1 MQQRPS
7 GSAAEASTGAS
18 RSMGSERVSQ
28 PSDAL
33 RQARRG
39 LSFEHRVLAR
49 ALLITL
55 PSFVLAAVLL
65 WQTDLA
71 ALTRW
76 TILIVVVVLAIVASI
91 SLRNLVLRP
100 LQTLSNM
107 LSAIREEDYSV
118 KARGGGHH
126 DALGELVLETN
137 ALAQALRERQDRD
150 IEASALMK
158 QVMTEI
164 DVAIFIFDLSGH
176 LRMVNRAGEQ
186 LLAQPS
192 EAMVGQSAGELGLQ
206 EYLKSADL
214 SDVQANFGGREGRWQ
229 IHTRAFRERGVP
241 HTLLFVS
248 DVSRALRTEER
259 EAWQRITRVLGH
271 ELNNSLAPIK
281 SIAGTLRSVTER
293 QELPADWK
301 SDVMRGLDVIIARS
315 DSLARFMQ
323 GYTRL
328 ARLPSPTKKNIDVR
342 ELVTH
347 AAAADGRLPVEM
359 IAGPDAQLQA
369 DREQLEQ
376 LLINLVKNAIDA
388 SLATR
393 GKVELGW
400 EVADQKVKMYVRDEG
415 EGITNSANL
424 FVPFFTTKP
433 QGSGIGLA
441 LSRQIAEA
449 HGGTLTLEN
458 RSDRLGCV
466 ATLVLHAQ

>member
-1 MQQRPS
+1 M
-7 GSAAEASTGAS
+7 E
-18 RSMGSERVSQ
+18 SERLAH
-28 PSDAL
+28 PANAK
-33 RQARRG
+33 RPRRG

-49 ALLITL
+49 ALLVSL
-55 PSFVLAAVLL
+55 PSFILATILL
-65 WQTDLA
+65 WRVDLTSLA
-71 ALTRW
+71 RW
-76 TILIVVVVLAIVASI
+76 TILLFIVVLIVLTTI

-137 ALAQALRERQDRD
+137 ALAQALRERQNRD

-164 DVAIFIFDLSGH
+164 EVAIFIFDLAGH

-186 LLAQPS
+186 LLAQPA
-192 EAMVGQSAGELGLQ
+192 EDMVGHSAAELGLE
-206 EYLKSADL
+206 EYLRSADL
-214 SDVQANFGGREGRWQ
+214 RDVQASFGGHEGRWQ

-293 QELPADWK
+293 QELPEEWK
-301 SDVMRGLDVIIARS
+301 ADVMRGLDVIVSRS

-328 ARLPSPTKKNIDVR
+328 ARLPSPTRASIDVR
-342 ELVTH
+342 QLVAH
-347 AAAADGRLPVEM
+347 AAAADGRLPVEV
-359 IAGPDAQLQA
+359 ISGPDASLFA
-369 DREQLEQ
+369 DRDQLEQ
-376 LLINLVKNAIDA
+376 VLINLVKNAIDA

-400 EVADQKVKMYVRDEG
+400 ELVDHKVKIYVRDEG

-458 RSDRLGCV
+458 RRDRLGCV
-466 ATLVLHAQ
+466 ATLALEARNSNVGIPDGI

>member
-1 MQQRPS
+1 M
-7 GSAAEASTGAS
+7 A
-18 RSMGSERVSQ
+18 SERA
-28 PSDAL
+28 PSVASAG
-33 RQARRG
+33 QKRG
-39 LSFEHRVLAR
+39 SRLNFEHRVLLR
-49 ALLITL
+49 AFLICL
-55 PSFVLAAVLL
+55 PSVVLSAVLL
-65 WQTDLA
+65 WRSDLTH
-71 ALTRW
+71 LTRW
-76 TILIVVVVLAIVASI
+76 TILVLLAVFILVTAI

-126 DALGELVLETN
+126 DALGQLVLETN
-137 ALAQALRERQDRD
+137 ALAEALRDRQDRD

-164 DVAIFIFDLSGH
+164 DVAIFIFDLSGN

-192 EAMVGQSAGELGLQ
+192 EQILGHDAAELGLDQ
-206 EYLKSADL
+206 YLKAADL
-214 SDVQANFGGREGRWQ
+214 HDVQASFGGREGRWQ

-293 QELPADWK
+293 QELPAEWK
-301 SDVMRGLDVIIARS
+301 ADVIRGLDVIITRS

-328 ARLPSPTKKNIDVR
+328 ARLPAPNRTKVDVG
-342 ELVTH
+342 ELMKH
-347 AAAADGRLPVEM
+347 AAAADGRLPVELVS
-359 IAGPDAQLQA
+359 GPEAAIFA

-376 LLINLVKNAIDA
+376 VLINLVKNAIE
-388 SLATR
+388 ATLTSH
-393 GKVELGW
+393 GKVQIGW
-400 EVADQKVKMYVRDEG
+400 KVADRRVEMYVQDEG

-433 QGSGIGLA
+433 GGSGIGLA

-458 RSDRLGCV
+458 RRDRLGCI
-466 ATLVLHAQ
+466 ATLNLAES

>member
-1 MQQRPS
+1 
-7 GSAAEASTGAS
+7 
-18 RSMGSERVSQ
+18 MGSERSQ
-28 PSDAL
+28 PP
-33 RQARRG
+33 RRFR
-39 LSFEHRVLAR
+39 LNFEHRVLLR
-49 ALLITL
+49 AVLVTL
-55 PSFVLAAVLL
+55 PSLALATVLL
-65 WQTDLA
+65 WRIEITHLS
-71 ALTRW
+71 RW
-76 TILIVVVVLAIVASI
+76 TILLGLALLAVVTTI

-126 DALGELVLETN
+126 DALGQLVLETN
-137 ALAQALRERQDRD
+137 ALAESLRERQDRD

-164 DVAIFIFDLSGH
+164 DVAIFIFDLSGD

-192 EAMVGQSAGELGLQ
+192 EAIVGRAAAELGLDQ
-206 EYLKSADL
+206 YLQSADQR
-214 SDVQANFGGREGRWQ
+214 DVQASFGGREGRWQ

-293 QELPADWK
+293 QELPAEWK
-301 SDVMRGLDVIIARS
+301 SDVLRGLDVIITRS

-328 ARLPSPTKKNIDVR
+328 ARLPAPTKTTVDVG
-342 ELVTH
+342 ELMKH
-347 AAAADGRLPVEM
+347 AAAADGRLPVEL
-359 IAGPDAQLQA
+359 ITGPEATIYA
-369 DREQLEQ
+369 DRDQVEQV
-376 LLINLVKNAIDA
+376 LINLVKNAIDA
-388 SLATR
+388 TLASR
-393 GKVELGW
+393 GKVQIGW
-400 EVADQKVKMYVRDEG
+400 NVVDHTVEMYVRDEG

-433 QGSGIGLA
+433 GGNGIGLA

-449 HGGTLTLEN
+449 HGGTLALEN
-458 RSDRLGCV
+458 RSDRLGCT
-466 ATLVLHAQ
+466 ATLLIPKL

>member
-1 MQQRPS
+1 
-7 GSAAEASTGAS
+7 
-18 RSMGSERVSQ
+18 MGSERSER
-28 PSDAL
+28 S
-33 RQARRG
+33 RRYR
-39 LSFEHRVLAR
+39 LNFEHRVLLR
-49 ALLITL
+49 AVLVTL
-55 PSFVLAAVLL
+55 PSLALATVLL
-65 WQTDLA
+65 WRIEITHLSRWTILLTVALLA
-71 ALTRW
+71 ALT
-76 TILIVVVVLAIVASI
+76 TI

-126 DALGELVLETN
+126 DALGQLVLETN
-137 ALAQALRERQDRD
+137 ALAESLRERQDRD

-164 DVAIFIFDLSGH
+164 DVAIFIFDLSGD

-192 EAMVGQSAGELGLQ
+192 EAIVGHAAADLGLDQ
-206 EYLKSADL
+206 YLKSADL
-214 SDVQANFGGREGRWQ
+214 RDVQASFGGREGRWQ

-241 HTLLFVS
+241 HTLVFVS

-281 SIAGTLRSVTER
+281 SIAGTLRSLTER
-293 QELPADWK
+293 QELPAEWK
-301 SDVMRGLDVIIARS
+301 SDVLRGLDVIVTRS

-328 ARLPSPTKKNIDVR
+328 ARLPAPNKIKVDVG
-342 ELVTH
+342 ELVKH
-347 AAAADGRLPVEM
+347 AAAADGRLPVEL
-359 IAGPDAQLQA
+359 ISGPSATVYA

-376 LLINLVKNAIDA
+376 VLINLVKNAIDA
-388 SLATR
+388 TLASR
-393 GKVELGW
+393 GKVQMGW
-400 EVADQKVKMYVRDEG
+400 NLADHRVEMYVRDEG

-433 QGSGIGLA
+433 GGNGIGLA

-458 RSDRLGCV
+458 RRDRLGCT
-466 ATLVLHAQ
+466 ATLLIPRL

>member
-1 MQQRPS
+1 M
-7 GSAAEASTGAS
+7 A
-18 RSMGSERVSQ
+18 SERAPSVVSAGQ
-28 PSDAL
+28 K
-33 RQARRG
+33 RG
-39 LSFEHRVLAR
+39 SRLNFEHRVLLR
-49 ALLITL
+49 AFLISL
-55 PSFVLAAVLL
+55 PSVVLSAVLL
-65 WQTDLA
+65 WRSDLTH
-71 ALTRW
+71 LTRW
-76 TILIVVVVLAIVASI
+76 TVLVLLAVFILITAI

-126 DALGELVLETN
+126 DALGQLVLETN
-137 ALAQALRERQDRD
+137 ALAEALRDRQDRD

-164 DVAIFIFDLSGH
+164 DVAIFIFDLSGN

-192 EAMVGQSAGELGLQ
+192 EQILGHDAAELGLDQ
-206 EYLKSADL
+206 YLKAADL
-214 SDVQANFGGREGRWQ
+214 RDVQASFGGREGRWQ

-281 SIAGTLRSVTER
+281 SIAGTLRSVTDR
-293 QELPADWK
+293 QELPAEWK
-301 SDVMRGLDVIIARS
+301 ADVIRGLDVIITRS

-328 ARLPSPTKKNIDVR
+328 ARLPAPNRTKVDVG
-342 ELVTH
+342 ELMKH
-347 AAAADGRLPVEM
+347 AAAADGRLPVELVS
-359 IAGPDAQLQA
+359 GPEAVIFA

-376 LLINLVKNAIDA
+376 VLINLVKNAIE
-388 SLATR
+388 ATLTSH
-393 GKVELGW
+393 GKVQIGW
-400 EVADQKVKMYVRDEG
+400 KVADRRVEMYVQDEG

-433 QGSGIGLA
+433 GGSGIGLA

-458 RSDRLGCV
+458 RRDRLGCI
-466 ATLVLHAQ
+466 ATLNLAES

>member
-1 MQQRPS
+1 
-7 GSAAEASTGAS
+7 
-18 RSMGSERVSQ
+18 MGSERSQ
-28 PSDAL
+28 PP
-33 RQARRG
+33 RRFR
-39 LSFEHRVLAR
+39 LNFEHRVLLR
-49 ALLITL
+49 AVLITL
-55 PSFVLAAVLL
+55 PSLALATVLL
-65 WQTDLA
+65 WRIEITHLS
-71 ALTRW
+71 RW
-76 TILIVVVVLAIVASI
+76 TILLSLALLAVVTTI

-126 DALGELVLETN
+126 DALGQLVLETN
-137 ALAQALRERQDRD
+137 ALAESLRERQDRD

-164 DVAIFIFDLSGH
+164 DVAIFIFDLSGD

-192 EAMVGQSAGELGLQ
+192 EAIVGRAAAELGLDQ
-206 EYLKSADL
+206 YLQSADQR
-214 SDVQANFGGREGRWQ
+214 DVQASFGGREGRWQ

-293 QELPADWK
+293 QELPAEWK
-301 SDVMRGLDVIIARS
+301 SDVLRGLDVIITRS

-328 ARLPSPTKKNIDVR
+328 ARLPAPTKTTVDVG
-342 ELVTH
+342 ELMKH
-347 AAAADGRLPVEM
+347 AAAADGRLPVEL
-359 IAGPDAQLQA
+359 ITGPEATIYA
-369 DREQLEQ
+369 DRDQVEQV
-376 LLINLVKNAIDA
+376 LINLVKNAIDA
-388 SLATR
+388 TLASS
-393 GKVELGW
+393 GKVQIGW
-400 EVADQKVKMYVRDEG
+400 NVVDHTVEMYVRDEG

-433 QGSGIGLA
+433 GGNGIGLA

-449 HGGTLTLEN
+449 HGGTLALEN
-458 RSDRLGCV
+458 RSDRLGCT
-466 ATLVLHAQ
+466 ATLLIPKL

>member
-1 MQQRPS
+1 M
-7 GSAAEASTGAS
+7 A
-18 RSMGSERVSQ
+18 SERA
-28 PSDAL
+28 PSVASAG
-33 RQARRG
+33 QKRG
-39 LSFEHRVLAR
+39 SRLNFEHRVLLR
-49 ALLITL
+49 AFLICF
-55 PSFVLAAVLL
+55 PSVVLSAVLL
-65 WQTDLA
+65 WRSDLTH
-71 ALTRW
+71 LTRW
-76 TILIVVVVLAIVASI
+76 TILVLLAVFILVTAI

-126 DALGELVLETN
+126 DALGQLVLETN
-137 ALAQALRERQDRD
+137 ALAEALRGRQDRD

-164 DVAIFIFDLSGH
+164 DVAIFIFDLSGN

-192 EAMVGQSAGELGLQ
+192 EQILGHDAAELGLDQ
-206 EYLKSADL
+206 YLKAADL
-214 SDVQANFGGREGRWQ
+214 RDVQASFGGREGRWQ

-281 SIAGTLRSVTER
+281 SIAGTLRSVTDR
-293 QELPADWK
+293 QELPAEWK
-301 SDVMRGLDVIIARS
+301 ADVIRGLDVIITRS

-328 ARLPSPTKKNIDVR
+328 ARLPAPNRTKVDVG
-342 ELVTH
+342 ELMKH
-347 AAAADGRLPVEM
+347 AAAADGRLPVELVS
-359 IAGPDAQLQA
+359 GPEAVIFA

-376 LLINLVKNAIDA
+376 VLINLVKNAIE
-388 SLATR
+388 ATLTSH
-393 GKVELGW
+393 GKVQIGW
-400 EVADQKVKMYVRDEG
+400 KVADRRVEMYVQDEG

-433 QGSGIGLA
+433 GGSGIGLA

-458 RSDRLGCV
+458 RRDRLGCI
-466 ATLVLHAQ
+466 ATLNLAES

>member
-1 MQQRPS
+1 
-7 GSAAEASTGAS
+7 
-18 RSMGSERVSQ
+18 MGSDRNSH
-28 PSDAL
+28 PP
-33 RQARRG
+33 RARFR
-39 LSFEHRVLAR
+39 LNFEHRVLLR
-49 ALLITL
+49 ALLISL
-55 PSFVLAAVLL
+55 PSFALAAVLL
-65 WQTDLA
+65 WRIDLSSLA
-71 ALTRW
+71 RW
-76 TILIVVVVLAIVASI
+76 TILCVILILLVLTLV

-126 DALGELVLETN
+126 DALGQLVLETN
-137 ALAQALRERQDRD
+137 ALAEALRERQDRD

-164 DVAIFIFDLSGH
+164 DVAIFIFDLSGN

-186 LLAQPS
+186 LLAQPA

-214 SDVQANFGGREGRWQ
+214 QDVQASFGGREGRWQ

-328 ARLPSPTKKNIDVR
+328 ARLPSPTKTSIDVR

-347 AAAADGRLPVEM
+347 AAAADGRLPVEVVP
-359 IAGPDAQLQA
+359 GPDARLHA
-369 DREQLEQ
+369 DRDQLEQ
-376 LLINLVKNAIDA
+376 VLINLVKNAIDA

-400 EVADQKVKMYVRDEG
+400 QVSEGKVTIYVRDEG
-415 EGITNSANL
+415 EGITSSANL

-458 RSDRLGCV
+458 RNDRLGCIARLSLNN
-466 ATLVLHAQ
+466 AT